1 MNLAHIHLLL
11 NHTPTIGFGIAVGLY
26 LAALLQKNDSLKR
39 TGLVLL
45 FLTAVLAIPT
55 YASGNFAELEICPD
69 GMCASD
75 VSVALIRAHEDLALL
90 AFVFM
95 EITGFVAWLAI
106 WQLRLKPRLPGWN
119 STAVL
124 LLALVTF
131 GLMGLAANRGGQIR
145 HAEMYAAEEGSSA
158 VAAEEDPS
166 AVAAEEDPSVV
177 AAEEGPSAV
186 ADDNTGVA
194 RWIGEVVSGA
204 TGNGWLWPAAETIH
218 FIGLCLLFA
227 VVLLVNLRI
236 LGMAKPVSFVALYR
250 LLPLGMVGFGLNLMT
265 GMLFFIGKPSMYM
278 SPVFY
283 WKVALIV
290 LGGVNVLYFTSVN
303 EPWAVGPGNDAPPRA
318 KMVAASAIVVWLGVL
333 YCGHMLPFLG
343 LSF

>member
-11 NHTPTIGFGIAVGLY
+11 NHTPTIGFGIALGLY

-45 FLTAVLAIPT
+45 FLTAALAIPT
-55 YASGNFAELEICPD
+55 YVSGNFAELEICPD
-69 GMCASD
+69 GICASD

-90 AFVFM
+90 AFAFM

-106 WQLRLKPRLPGWN
+106 WQLRWKPRLPGWN

-131 GLMGLAANRGGQIR
+131 GLMGLAANKGGQIR
-145 HAEMYAAEEGSSA
+145 HAEMYG
-158 VAAEEDPS
+158 
-166 AVAAEEDPSVV
+166 
-177 AAEEGPSAV
+177 AEEGPSAV
-186 ADDNTGVA
+186 AADDSGVPVDDSSVAADASGVA
-194 RWIGEVVSGA
+194 RWIGDVISGA

-218 FIGLCLLFA
+218 FIGLCLLFG
-227 VVLLVNLRI
+227 VVLLVDLRI
-236 LGMAKPVSFVALYR
+236 LGIAKPVSFVALYR

-290 LGGVNVLYFTSVN
+290 LGAINVLYFTSVN

>member
-1 MNLAHIHLLL
+1 MNLSHLHLVL

-26 LAALLQKNDSLKR
+26 LAALLQKNASMKR

-55 YASGNFAELEICPD
+55 YVSGNFAELEICPE
-69 GMCASD
+69 GFCAPD

-106 WQLRLKPRLPGWN
+106 WQLRWKPWLPGWN

-131 GLMGLAANRGGQIR
+131 GLMGLAANKGGQIR

-158 VAAEEDPS
+158 DGADDSGGAVDDSSAA
-166 AVAAEEDPSVV
+166 
-177 AAEEGPSAV
+177 
-186 ADDNTGVA
+186 ADDFDVTADNTGVA
-194 RWIGEVVSGA
+194 RWIGDVVSGA

-227 VVLLVNLRI
+227 VVLLVDLRI
-236 LGMAKPVSFVALYR
+236 LGMAKPLSFVALYR
-250 LLPLGMVGFGLNLMT
+250 LLPLGMAGFGLNLMT

-290 LGGVNVLYFTSVN
+290 LGGINVLYFTSVD
-303 EPWAVGPGNDAPPRA
+303 EPWAVGPGKDAPPRA
-318 KMVAASAIVVWLGVL
+318 KMVAASAIFVWLGVL